1 MVAVTVNWGDV
12 AYAALSVF
20 LVAIG
25 LASAYALVR
34 LGRTFDKT
42 SSLISGTER
51 EVLPVIE
58 KVGGTVDRVNAEL
71 DKVAVMTDSA
81 VDAVDSADTAVRA
94 VSFAVTSP
102 VQKVSGFVSGLS
114 YGASTLAKQR
124 DWRGAVKAGKEAAAK
139 REQELNDELHRSAS
153 EPKPAAAPPPKPAAE
168 PEPKPEPGNG
178 Q

>member
-1 MVAVTVNWGDV
+1 MTFTWGDL
-12 AYAALSVF
+12 AYLALSIF
-20 LVAIG
+20 L
-25 LASAYALVR
+25 LALGIAGAYALWR
-34 LGRTFDKT
+34 LGGTFQRL

-51 EVLPVIE
+51 EVLPVVE

-71 DKVAVMTDSA
+71 DKVGVMTDSA

-94 VSFAVTSP
+94 VSFAVTNP
-102 VQKVSGFVSGLS
+102 VKKVSGFVTGLS

-124 DWRGAVKAGKEAAAK
+124 DWRSAVKAGRDAAHQ
-139 REQELNDELHRSAS
+139 REQELSDELHRSAS
-153 EPKPAAAPPPKPAAE
+153 EPKPA